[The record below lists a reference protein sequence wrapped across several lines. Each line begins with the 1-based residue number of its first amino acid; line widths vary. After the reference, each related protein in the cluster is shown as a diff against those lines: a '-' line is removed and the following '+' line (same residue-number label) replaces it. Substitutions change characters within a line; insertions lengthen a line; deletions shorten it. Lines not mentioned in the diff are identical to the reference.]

1 MARGKNDDMNDS
13 FGSELRKVRKSK
25 KMTLQELSDRSGLS
39 ISFLS
44 QIERSLRT
52 LTFTSLNKIADALE
66 VDVNFFFGSN
76 NSNVKKQ
83 AGQNS
88 VGEETF
94 SYTSLSGDMLHPDF
108 IPAVIELKAS
118 ETQQVPYRHAGQE
131 FVYVLSG
138 QLKVELDGKK
148 ETLCANE
155 SIHIDSSI
163 AHHWYNDTD
172 EVTKI
177 LLVSSSKN

>member
-1 MARGKNDDMNDS
+1 MNDS

-25 KMTLQELSDRSGLS
+25 KMTLQELSDRSDLS

-44 QIERSLRT
+44 QIERGLRT

-66 VDVNFFFGSN
+66 VDVNFFFGTS

-83 AGQNS
+83 VIQEGIS
-88 VGEETF
+88 SEVF
-94 SYTSLSGDMLHPDF
+94 SYTNLAGKISHPDF
-108 IPAVIELKAS
+108 IPAVIELKS
-118 ETQQVPYRHAGQE
+118 NESQQVPYQHAGQE
-131 FVYVLSG
+131 FVYVLTG
-138 QLKVELDGKK
+138 QLKVELDGRK
-148 ETLCANE
+148 ETLYENE

-172 EVTKI
+172 KVTKI
-177 LLVSSSKN
+177 LLVSSSKK

>member
-1 MARGKNDDMNDS
+1 MNDS

-25 KMTLQELSDRSGLS
+25 KMTLQELSDRSDLS

-44 QIERSLRT
+44 QIERGLRT

-66 VDVNFFFGSN
+66 VDVNFFFGSS

-83 AGQNS
+83 VVQDGIS
-88 VGEETF
+88 SDTF
-94 SYTSLSGDMLHPDF
+94 SYISLAGEISQPDF
-108 IPAVIELKAS
+108 IPAVIELKS
-118 ETQQVPYRHAGQE
+118 NESQQVPYRHAGQE

-138 QLKVELDGKK
+138 KLEVELDGQK
-148 ETLCANE
+148 ETLHENE

>member
-1 MARGKNDDMNDS
+1 MNDS

-44 QIERSLRT
+44 QVERGLRT
-52 LTFTSLNKIADALE
+52 LTFTSLNKIADALK
-66 VDVNFFFGSN
+66 VDVNFFFGDS

-83 AGQNS
+83 DSQNS
-88 VGEETF
+88 LGGETF
-94 SYTSLSGDMLHPDF
+94 SYTSLAGKMDHPDF
-108 IPAVIELKAS
+108 IPAVIELKANES
-118 ETQQVPYRHAGQE
+118 QQVPYRHVGQE

-138 QLKVELDGKK
+138 QLEVELDGRKV
-148 ETLCANE
+148 TLYANE

-172 EVTKI
+172 EITKI

>member
-1 MARGKNDDMNDS
+1 KN
-13 FGSELRKVRKSK
+13 VRKRK
-25 KMTLQELSDRSGLS
+25 KMTFQDLSDRSGLS

-88 VGEETF
+88 IGEETF
-94 SYTSLSGDMLHPDF
+94 SYTSLSGDMAHPDF
-108 IPAVIELKAS
+108 IHTLIELKQS
-118 ETQQVPYRHAGQE
+118 KTKQVRYPHAG
-131 FVYVLSG
+131 
-138 QLKVELDGKK
+138 K
-148 ETLCANE
+148 E
-155 SIHIDSSI
+155 
-163 AHHWYNDTD
+163 
-172 EVTKI
+172 
-177 LLVSSSKN
+177 